1 MLKTVK
7 NGVTWYAFI
16 DATVSRLKENLTT
29 KDDDAAGRT
38 QVILNAIG
46 KVLGADNIQI
56 WNGGAGQ
63 DEIVLCDDHGV
74 ARGDVRIVFIIATT
88 HEEPTV
94 VKKSYSWMRYIDLDR
109 LVECGWIP
117 EVHKQGIASANSA

>member
-16 DATVSRLKENLTT
+16 DASVSRLMEKLVT

-38 QVILNAIG
+38 KMILDAIG
-46 KVLGADNIQI
+46 KVLGEEDVRIVDV
-56 WNGGAGQ
+56 GAGQ
-63 DEIVLCDDHGV
+63 DEIVVFDGDGV
-74 ARGDVRIVFIIATT
+74 ARDDLHIVFIIATT
-88 HEEPTV
+88 HEEPV
-94 VKKSYSWMRYIDLDR
+94 VLKHSYSWMRYTDLDR